1 MGDPPPPTALKTWFL
16 GQTRVHIPNG
26 ISTGSAVFVVVG
38 PTIVANRHEDSQA
51 HTHARTHARTHTH
64 THTDHGIFN
73 NMPHLMLRI
82 AMQPNNS

>member
-16 GQTRVHIPNG
+16 GQTRVHIRNG

-38 PTIVANRHEDSQA
+38 PTIVANRHKDSQA
-51 HTHARTHARTHTH
+51 H

-82 AMQPNNS
+82 AMQPNNG